1 MERGEGSKKL
11 EVLQNY
17 AVTIQEF
24 RYWCWVCRIELTHI
38 HTHKHM
44 HTYTHGTP
52 WAHMHA
58 YIDTGATAH
67 CNGQML
73 VPLHAVLADAP

>member
-1 MERGEGSKKL
+1 
-11 EVLQNY
+11 
-17 AVTIQEF
+17 
-24 RYWCWVCRIELTHI
+24 
-38 HTHKHM
+38 M

-67 CNGQML
+67 CNRQML
-73 VPLHAVLADAP
+73 VPLHAVLADAPGVRT